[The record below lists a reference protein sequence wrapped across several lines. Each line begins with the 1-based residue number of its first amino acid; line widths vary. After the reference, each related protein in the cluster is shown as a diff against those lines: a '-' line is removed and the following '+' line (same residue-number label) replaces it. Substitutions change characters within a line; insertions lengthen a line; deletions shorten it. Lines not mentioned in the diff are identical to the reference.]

1 MQVVFWG
8 FRYYAK
14 DDGANCN
21 DYCETWSYLAS
32 SFVLT
37 GLILVCIGYF
47 AFNED
52 TYWKGCGGNTSPK
65 KRDVTAQ
72 YVHHPLFQANL
83 TANEIVLEALCSTQ
97 KAVDCVAACD
107 VPTPQSSICGTCGN
121 ELAACAVNLTA
132 NATSMLN
139 LTIDTG
145 EGDAYVFNYTV
156 SFNAAQCRC
165 SIRCSCPPFGMRPF
179 ALIVTLRSHFTKKL
193 RYESGYDRASELTTG
208 GIAVCCMVLFL
219 YCLPY
224 TYILRYGGKYSNGQL
239 ANSPSQMCT
248 RCIGESVLCPCVH
261 GSGASLP

>member
-1 MQVVFWG
+1 MTCFCFFLQVVFWG

-14 DDGANCN
+14 DDGANFN
-21 DYCETWSYLAS
+21 DYCETWSNLAGW
-32 SFVLT
+32 FVLT

-121 ELAACAVNLTA
+121 ELAACAVNRTA
-132 NATSMLN
+132 NATSMLDP
-139 LTIDTG
+139 TIDTG
-145 EGDAYVFNYTV
+145 EEDEYVFNYTG
-156 SFNAAQCRC
+156 Q
-165 SIRCSCPPFGMRPF
+165 
-179 ALIVTLRSHFTKKL
+179 KKL
-193 RYESGYDRASELTTG
+193 RYESEYDRASELTTG

-248 RCIGESVLCPCVH
+248 HCIGESLLCPCVH